1 MPKDL
6 DVLLPERS
14 ITIGGEEISVSPF
27 KFGQF
32 KKVIAIIQQ
41 IGGYLE
47 SSPQEWINTLGED
60 AIESLATLALFCV
73 SKDRDWLDELPGD
86 QAFDL
91 FLKVLEVNADFF
103 ARKIQAGSTALIK
116 TINSAT
122 GGLSPSPDLSET
134 DTPG

>member
-1 MPKDL
+1 MSDL

-14 ITIGGEEISVSPF
+14 ITIGGEEVEVSPF

-41 IGGYLE
+41 VGGYLE
-47 SSPQEWINTLGED
+47 SPPQEWIASLGDE
-60 AIESLATLALFCV
+60 AIESLATLALFCI
-73 SKDRDWLDELPGD
+73 SKDRQWLDELPGD

-116 TINSAT
+116 VINSAT
-122 GGLSPSPDLSET
+122 GGPLPSPDSSET

>member
-1 MPKDL
+1 MSDL

-14 ITIGGEEISVSPF
+14 ITIGGEEIAVSPF

-32 KKVIAIIQQ
+32 KKVISIIQT
-41 IGGYLE
+41 IGGYLDL
-47 SSPQEWINTLGED
+47 SPQEWINSLGDD

-73 SKDRDWLDELPGD
+73 SKDRNWLDELPGD
-86 QAFDL
+86 DAFDL

-103 ARKIQAGSTALIK
+103 ARKIQAGSTALVRV
-116 TINSAT
+116 INGAT
-122 GGLSPSPDLSET
+122 AGPLPLPDSLET